1 MASITLKGNPITT
14 SGTLP
19 AAGSRAPSFSLTKSD
34 LTDVGLGDFA
44 GKKKVLNIV
53 PSLDTGVCAT
63 SAKKFNDQVQG
74 RSDVVVLNISAD
86 LPFAAKRF
94 CETNNVGNVIT
105 LSQMRDR
112 EFGQDYGVTITS
124 GPMAGVFS
132 RAIVVLDEKD
142 MVLYTQQVPEIAQEP
157 DYATVWKVLG

>member
-19 AAGSRAPSFSLTKSD
+19 AVGTKAPAFRLTKSD
-34 LTDVGLGDFA
+34 LNDVGLGDFE

-63 SAKKFNDQVQG
+63 SAKKFNDKAQG

-94 CETNNVGNVIT
+94 CETNNIGNVVA

-112 EFGQDYGVTITS
+112 MFGKDYGVTITS
-124 GPMAGVFS
+124 GPMAGVLS
-132 RAIVVLDEKD
+132 RAVVVLDQND
-142 MVLYTQQVPEIAQEP
+142 QVLYTQQVPEITQEP
-157 DYATVWKVLG
+157 DYEAVWKALG